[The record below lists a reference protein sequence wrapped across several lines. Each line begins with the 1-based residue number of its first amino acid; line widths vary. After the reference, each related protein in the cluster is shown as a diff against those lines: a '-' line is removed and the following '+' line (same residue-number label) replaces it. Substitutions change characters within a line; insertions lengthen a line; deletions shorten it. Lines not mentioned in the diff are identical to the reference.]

1 MSKKKTARK
10 NVFMISKFKKNNY
23 NVINLNKSIELNQKK
38 NFTFSK
44 NKNNGCIAKNC
55 KNKDMEIDSDL
66 NESLNKSISFGDKNI
81 KKIFKIGNE
90 SFHNIDTS
98 YGDNYSTANSNV
110 ENDKKRQNKSS
121 SNLIEYIEK
130 PKIAEMNDSFEI
142 SEENEQEPDSDI
154 DTNLKKEEE
163 YLDDILEN
171 LLYEEENNKFKINPD
186 YFKVQHEIN
195 YKMRIILID
204 WLLEVNE
211 KLKFKDETFY
221 SAIYIIDAYLSK
233 KFIPRKKFQLLGV
246 TALYISTKLN
256 EIFSGRVKD
265 YALIT
270 DCAYNEKNIIDMESD
285 ICKTLNFNFLIPTCL
300 SFFQIF
306 SKKIGFDANSNEYKF
321 GKFIIQNFLMSI
333 KSFNYNYSA
342 ISIATCNILLK
353 LFEKETKLNNFDL
366 IIYNPHLIENCSKN
380 ICEAINELINSKM
393 NLSIS
398 KYYNGDCFDFIK
410 KLIYL
415 YNS

>member
-110 ENDKKRQNKSS
+110 ENEKKRQNKSS

-186 YFKVQHEIN
+186 YFKFQHEI
-195 YKMRIILID
+195 
-204 WLLEVNE
+204 
-211 KLKFKDETFY
+211 
-221 SAIYIIDAYLSK
+221 K
-233 KFIPRKKFQLLGV
+233 K
-246 TALYISTKLN
+246 
-256 EIFSGRVKD
+256 
-265 YALIT
+265 
-270 DCAYNEKNIIDMESD
+270 
-285 ICKTLNFNFLIPTCL
+285 
-300 SFFQIF
+300 
-306 SKKIGFDANSNEYKF
+306 
-321 GKFIIQNFLMSI
+321 
-333 KSFNYNYSA
+333 
-342 ISIATCNILLK
+342 
-353 LFEKETKLNNFDL
+353 
-366 IIYNPHLIENCSKN
+366 
-380 ICEAINELINSKM
+380 
-393 NLSIS
+393 
-398 KYYNGDCFDFIK
+398 
-410 KLIYL
+410 
-415 YNS
+415 